1 MIFDRD
7 SSIVQYI
14 PTSKHTLFVTW
25 LSDVPPRTDLLCRSV
40 QRYGFQTSFI
50 TWAEGHQLYAQLNNL
65 QKKIRV
71 RTPIFIK
78 LKKWFEMHAPFFR
91 HGLVTLP
98 VQYIEYTCRVRKVL
112 LGIIRDKNIIVLTH
126 PFLLTLVPTLK
137 KAGAHVYYDCMEFE
151 GMMMNQ
157 KGFVGKGFA
166 KLYDF
171 LENRY
176 VPRLAGVLCVTS
188 RDGWLKKR
196 LTKLNPKTIELWN
209 LPPRSISIDKKL
221 LDKLQA
227 QFAGRDIITYIGGLH
242 AQKGLRVFP
251 EMVRLVVR
259 EHKQAHFLIIGRIR
273 AKEGPEGWLEKTGIH
288 KYCTYVPWVA
298 QDILFTYLQVSDIG
312 LVLSWPEGIHLH
324 MGPGN
329 GRKVFTYFAAG
340 VPVVAPQ
347 HSTAWNLVTDEK
359 TGIQVD
365 TTNPAAIAD
374 GISQLLA
381 DRRARNA
388 MGQRALELFRQKY
401 HWESQEQGL
410 LKLFAGNAS

>member
-1 MIFDRD
+1 MKR
-7 SSIVQYI
+7 VQ
-14 PTSKHTLFVTW
+14 S
-25 LSDVPPRTDLLCRSV
+25 
-40 QRYGFQTSFI
+40 G
-50 TWAEGHQLYAQLNNL
+50 
-65 QKKIRV
+65 
-71 RTPIFIK
+71 
-78 LKKWFEMHAPFFR
+78 
-91 HGLVTLP
+91 
-98 VQYIEYTCRVRKVL
+98 
-112 LGIIRDKNIIVLTH
+112 NIIVLTH
-126 PFLLTLVPTLK
+126 PLLLMLVPTLK
-137 KAGAHVYYDCMEFE
+137 KAGAQVYYDCMEFE
-151 GMMMNQ
+151 GMRMNQ

-312 LVLSWPEGIHLH
+312 LVLSWPEGTHLH
-324 MGPGN
+324 LGPGG

-401 HWESQEQGL
+401 HWESQE
-410 LKLFAGNAS
+410 KVFIEFIMNNSRVNF